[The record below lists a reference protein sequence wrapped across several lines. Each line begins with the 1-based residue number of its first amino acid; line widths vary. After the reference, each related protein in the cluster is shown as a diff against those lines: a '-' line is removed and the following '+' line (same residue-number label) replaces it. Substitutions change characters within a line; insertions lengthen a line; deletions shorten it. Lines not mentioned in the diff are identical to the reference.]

1 MSFHL
6 DSLLFLTTLTLST
19 KDGLTG
25 VWNQHQFDEQLS
37 VAWKHIAKNHTPL
50 SLILIENT

>member
-1 MSFHL
+1 MSFHR